1 MVNQL
6 SNVQAEII
14 LAKQRIQ
21 EITALTASVWFRKNQ
36 ASNNV
41 ENGQDETDTL
51 QKIVCISSSPANK
64 WYCPGFYDMLS
75 LDDFYQK
82 VRSGKKWEICC
93 HKDSSYCEP
102 CKIYSKYQIPE
113 YLIKLTLSQLEEKR
127 KDRTELMDHI
137 KTVQKEII
145 GNLYILEAKEQ
156 KSLGTYDVSEQT
168 VKIPAGHE
176 LEGLILKTQDG
187 KKVIITI

>member
-1 MVNQL
+1 MVPNK
-6 SNVQAEII
+6 VQRVKNSISRSLII
-14 LAKQRIQ
+14 LATK
-21 EITALTASVWFRKNQ
+21 
-36 ASNNV
+36 
-41 ENGQDETDTL
+41 
-51 QKIVCISSSPANK
+51 
-64 WYCPGFYDMLS
+64 PGAILS
-75 LDDFYQK
+75 AFPF
-82 VRSGKKWEICC
+82 
-93 HKDSSYCEP
+93 SYCEP
-102 CKIYSKYQIPE
+102 CEIFKYQVPE
-113 YLIKLTLSQLEEKR
+113 DLIKLTLAQLEEKR

-145 GNLYILEAKEQ
+145 GNLYILETKEQ